1 MQQRND
7 NLNSLS
13 HRPLYKKKRFIVPLI
28 LVLLLGFGI
37 VWYWIDTSTEPP
49 DVSDYKSLEYSV
61 TEPDSGFYLCEG
73 NWLQQNK
80 YGLWELYIH
89 GSPFERGVVNGKLTK
104 DLIAFQER
112 AFVNQLKTMIPSDRY
127 LKFLKYFIYW
137 FNRDL
142 DEYLMPEFKKE
153 IYGISFSADPEFN
166 FIGSPYQRMLNYHSA
181 HDIGHALQDL
191 MLVGCT
197 SFGVWDDRSADSSLL
212 IGRNFDFYM
221 GDEFAQNPIINFVKP
236 DHGFPFAIITWGGM
250 IGTVS
255 GMNLAGITV
264 TINAAKSDIPFS
276 ARTPISI
283 LAREILQY
291 ASSIED
297 AYAIAERR
305 ETFVSE
311 SLLIGSGQENR
322 AAIIEKAP
330 FGLTL
335 VDPHENYIACA
346 NHYKGDLFQND
357 EKNLENIQNSAS
369 YYRSKMVVRLITEL
383 SPLAPPDAATLLRD
397 QKGMNG
403 NQIGMG
409 NEKAINQ
416 LIAHHSVI
424 FKPAQLQMWVSTP
437 PWQLG
442 PYICYNLSEIFHNFA
457 SLQKRMEIIDTH
469 QTIQSDAF
477 LETSDFQQFLLFKKQ
492 RDDIREL
499 IDNPEKPL
507 PDRSYIQTFTATN
520 PDYFEVWS
528 LAGDLYKSH
537 HDCKNAERMYRTALE
552 KEIPTW
558 QQKEQIIKKL
568 ADCTTNKHSN

>member
-1 MQQRND
+1 
-7 NLNSLS
+7 LS
-13 HRPLYKKKRFIVPLI
+13 RRKLYKKKRFLI
-28 LVLLLGFGI
+28 PAILILLLGFGTI
-37 VWYWIDTSTEPP
+37 WYWIDTSIEPP
-49 DVSDYKSLEYSV
+49 HISDYKPLEYSV

-80 YGLWELYIH
+80 YGLWELYTH
-89 GSPFERGVVNGKLTK
+89 GAPFERGVINGKLTK
-104 DLIAFQER
+104 DLIAYQEE
-112 AFVNQLKTMIPSDRY
+112 AFVNQLKTMIPSDSY

-153 IYGISFSADPEFN
+153 IYGISFSADPQFN
-166 FIGSPYQRMLNYHSA
+166 FIGTPYQRMLNYHSA

-197 SFGVWDDRSADSSLL
+197 SFGVWDARSSDSSLI

-221 GDEFAQNPIINFVKP
+221 GDEFAKNPIINFVKP
-236 DHGFPFAIITWGGM
+236 DNGYPFAMITWGGM

-264 TINAAKSDIPFS
+264 TINAAKSDIPYS

-297 AYAIAERR
+297 AFAIAERR

-335 VDPHENYIACA
+335 VEQKNDYIVCA
-346 NHYKGDLFQND
+346 NHYQGELFSD
-357 EKNLENIQNSAS
+357 EKKNRENIRNSAS
-369 YYRSKMVVRLITEL
+369 LYRSIRVVQMITEL
-383 SPLAPPDAATLLRD
+383 SPMDPPDAAFLLRD
-397 QKGMNG
+397 QKGLNG
-403 NQIGMG
+403 IDIGMG

-424 FKPAQLQMWVSTP
+424 FKPGTLQIWVSTP

-457 SLQKRMEIIDTH
+457 SLQKRMEINDTN
-469 QTIQSDAF
+469 QIIPADRF
-477 LETSDFQQFLLFKKQ
+477 LETSDFQHFLLFQKQ
-492 RDDIREL
+492 RADIRE
-499 IDNPEKPL
+499 IIEDPDKPL
-507 PDRSYIQTFTATN
+507 PDRSYIEAFTALN
-520 PDYFEVWS
+520 PDYFEVWA
-528 LAGDLYKSH
+528 LAGDLYRSKG
-537 HDCKNAERMYRTALE
+537 DCLQAVNYYWKALNR
-552 KEIPTW
+552 EIPTW
-558 QQKEQIIKKL
+558 NQKEQIIRAL
-568 ADCTTNKHSN
+568 AGCNTKTNEHNE